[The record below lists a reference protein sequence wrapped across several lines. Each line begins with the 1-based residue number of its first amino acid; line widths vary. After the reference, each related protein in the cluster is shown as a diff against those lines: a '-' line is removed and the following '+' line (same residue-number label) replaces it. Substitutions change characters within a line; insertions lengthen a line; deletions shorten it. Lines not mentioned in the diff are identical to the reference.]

1 MRRGSRQNAG
11 TMYTRYKLLTSRDTS
26 FARCQIYHEIVVV
39 SMYITLKDAKL
50 TVCVVVVPKYTLVYV
65 QLLFEVQAKSQVFS
79 GLDAKET
86 ALLEKYITVLSA
98 PKNAY
103 VLTAGSRPAFLGVV
117 ARGHLEAYT
126 DNKRLVS

>member
-1 MRRGSRQNAG
+1 MSNLLRELLVDDDHEDGSDAPREQAKRRDHV
-11 TMYTRYKLLTSRDTS
+11 Y
-26 FARCQIYHEIVVV
+26 
-39 SMYITLKDAKL
+39 KDAKL